1 MLPEPSPHGKSILPV
16 KLHLAHTEGRNAVT
30 AYGLGFVAINRVRY
44 ERSLVV
50 LPHRLVEGWNVSAA
64 QGLSMEAVAFLATL
78 GAEIVLIGTGETL
91 RFPPLSTLRPL
102 VDAGIGFE
110 VMDTNAA
117 CRTYNILMAE
127 DRKVA
132 AALLI

>member
-1 MLPEPSPHGKSILPV
+1 MLPEPPSHSKRTLTV

-30 AYGLGFVAINRVRY
+30 AYGRDYVAVNQVRY
-44 ERSLVV
+44 QRSLVV
-50 LPHRLVEGWNVSAA
+50 LPHRLVEGWNASATQA
-64 QGLSMEAVAFLATL
+64 LGEEAVAFLATL

-91 RFPPLSTLRPL
+91 RFPPLSALRPL